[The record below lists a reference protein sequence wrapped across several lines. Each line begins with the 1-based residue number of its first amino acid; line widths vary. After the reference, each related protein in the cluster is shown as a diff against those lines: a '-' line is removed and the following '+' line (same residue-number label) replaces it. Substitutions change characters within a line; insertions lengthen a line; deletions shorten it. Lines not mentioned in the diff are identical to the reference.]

1 VNGFRAS
8 VAIVRRSLDRRLAGF
23 ACAFAIAAF
32 AAERVSASM
41 WLVILVIAEAPAAT
55 FDRRNDPRR
64 RSSFFAMPLYGR
76 QLARALAVAP
86 CLDSLAVPLGILG
99 GLTLAGR
106 PLGPAASVT
115 LIAAALAATLV
126 ALSARLRTGRNAMLY
141 LTLAIASEAGIVAPL
156 FLGQPNPLL
165 SLILAALIAF
175 TALRAFGET
184 LARYDPL
191 PKMRFYRTGGG

>member
-8 VAIVRRSLDRRLAGF
+8 LAIVRRSLDRRFAATWLAGF
-23 ACAFAIAAF
+23 ACAFALAATF
-32 AAERVSASM
+32 ADRMSASM
-41 WLVILVIAEAPAAT
+41 WLVLLVVAEAPAAA
-55 FDRRNDPRR
+55 FDHRNDPRR

-99 GLTLAGR
+99 GLALAGR
-106 PLGPAASVT
+106 PLGAAANLT

-141 LTLAIASEAGIVAPL
+141 LSLAIASEAGIVAPL
-156 FLGQPNPLL
+156 FLRQPKPLL

-191 PKMRFYRTGGG
+191 PA